1 MLFCFF
7 FFFSFP
13 IHFNEFWFMGRAVC
27 VPVQ

>member
-1 MLFCFF
+1 MLFCF